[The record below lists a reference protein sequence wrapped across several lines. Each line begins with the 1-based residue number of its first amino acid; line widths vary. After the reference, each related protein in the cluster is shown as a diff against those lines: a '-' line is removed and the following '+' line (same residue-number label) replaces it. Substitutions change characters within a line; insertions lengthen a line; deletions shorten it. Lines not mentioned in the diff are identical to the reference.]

1 MMNAYSSLYLE
12 TAQKTLGGMLHYAVY
27 DLKWSI
33 DDFFRA
39 FINSGIAYR
48 FGIGEPKYTVG
59 MSGPEVAMDVVYRV
73 TGEYPDILPSYYFD
87 RTPEYW
93 AGWAVAYYE
102 WARDIPFDK
111 IEEYVGI
118 NKIVEM
124 YHPYHEADI
133 SKLVDIM
140 DERIESMRKESTL
153 KRLRKY
159 ANLTQKALAERSG
172 VSVRMIEQYEQGT
185 KELSRA
191 SAFTVRQLSKA
202 LNCRMEDLMG

>member
-1 MMNAYSSLYLE
+1 MTNAYSSLYIE
-12 TAQKTLGGMLHYAVY
+12 NAQKTLGGMLHYAVY
-27 DLKWSI
+27 DLKWDI
-33 DDFFRA
+33 DQFFRA
-39 FINSGIAYR
+39 FINSGIAHR
-48 FGIGEPKYTVG
+48 FGTGEPKYTVG
-59 MSGPEVAMDVVYRV
+59 MSGPEVAMDVVYSV
-73 TGEYPDILPSYYFD
+73 TGVYPDIMPSYYFD

-133 SKLVDIM
+133 SKFVDIM
-140 DERIESMRKESTL
+140 DERIESMRKKSTL

-172 VSVRMIEQYEQGT
+172 VSVRMIEKYEQGT